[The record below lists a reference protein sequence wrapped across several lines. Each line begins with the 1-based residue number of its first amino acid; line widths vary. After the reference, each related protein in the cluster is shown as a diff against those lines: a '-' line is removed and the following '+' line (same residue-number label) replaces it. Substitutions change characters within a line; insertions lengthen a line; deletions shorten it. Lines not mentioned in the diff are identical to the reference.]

1 MKRNELVDRLVKE
14 GLSEKTL
21 SKLTDNQLNILGS
34 RMLSEQMKKGD
45 VVVPTNTDPGKIK
58 QLTAQGMDV
67 ALVNKPATEGEVSE
81 QLKGGQKKLDKN
93 HNGKID
99 GQDFKI
105 LQGQKKKK
113 EDMKEADM
121 GLTVKAPKSSGSV
134 FGTSVKTKSS
144 TSPKK
149 KKTSKKAD
157 EIDESLHGIMIGA
170 TKEKL
175 KKDLGRDPEDHEVE
189 KELGKFVADWKKE
202 KGETEKKSDSKKKEV
217 DELLRFYDDDGNPIK
232 DKKGKQDAVST
243 KDKDFEKKTKSK
255 KCPDCGEYEKDCK
268 CDHKHMDESKPSAG
282 LSKEKKSEVVKK
294 AKSGGDIG
302 KKGKGFEKL
311 ADKAAKEYGSKE
323 KGEKVAAASMWKN
336 IKRESVEKKSWV
348 KNLVENEFFHNFT
361 SKGEIMEL
369 IQSKLNE
376 NQTMVQHGPKVRKGH
391 NGIPE
396 FMSYDALTAAE
407 PKTAPSKPKTS
418 PGTKPSPDKAPS
430 PKHPYAP
437 GPAEKP
443 APKAQMGE
451 QDAPVQDP
459 KIKEKPKKQDTPQ
472 HPYRDNPGKKDK
484 PERKA

>member
-21 SKLTDNQLNILGS
+21 SKLTDNQLNILGE
-34 RMLSEQMKKGD
+34 RMLQEQMSGPVKGSVQMKKTASNPSD
-45 VVVPTNTDPGKIK
+45 IKRMTDSGVNVT
-58 QLTAQGMDV
+58 LTE
-67 ALVNKPATEGEVSE
+67 K
-81 QLKGGQKKLDKN
+81 LKGNQSKIDKN

-105 LQGQKKKK
+105 LQGQKKKEVK
-113 EDMKEADM
+113 EVDM
-121 GLTVKAPKSSGSV
+121 GLTIKSN
-134 FGTSVKTKSS
+134 KKS
-144 TSPKK
+144 TAAPKK
-149 KKTSKKAD
+149 KD
-157 EIDESLHGIMIGA
+157 
-170 TKEKL
+170 
-175 KKDLGRDPEDHEVE
+175 
-189 KELGKFVADWKKE
+189 
-202 KGETEKKSDSKKKEV
+202 V

-232 DKKGKQDAVST
+232 DKKGNQDAVST
-243 KDKDFEKKTKSK
+243 KDKKFGEKTKSK

-268 CDHKHMDESKPSAG
+268 CGHQHMDEKKSNVKEGTFSDMGHVEHGGHEIPVYQSGDKKMFGHPRKKGDHSSGGNKFGYNHDRLPQIKKAIDKFNSENPNGDKSFPTDRLQFDESKPSAG

-294 AKSGGDIG
+294 AQSGGDIG
-302 KKGKGFEKL
+302 KKGKGFEKI
-311 ADKAAKEYGSKE
+311 ADKAAEKYGSKE

-376 NQTMVQHGPKVRKGH
+376 NQTMVQHGPKVKKGH

-396 FMSYDALTAAE
+396 FMSYDVLTAAE

-443 APKAQMGE
+443 EPKAQMRE
-451 QDAPVQDP
+451 N
-459 KIKEKPKKQDTPQ
+459 KKA
-472 HPYRDNPGKKDK
+472 K
-484 PERKA
+484 